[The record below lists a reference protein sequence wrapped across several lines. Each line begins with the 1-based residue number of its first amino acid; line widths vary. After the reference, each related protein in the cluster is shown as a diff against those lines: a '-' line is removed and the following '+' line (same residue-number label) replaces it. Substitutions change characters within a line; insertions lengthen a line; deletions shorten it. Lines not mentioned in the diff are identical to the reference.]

1 MKAIVKTVC
10 RPAVRGTAACL
21 ILLLLSLMMIGCQ
34 LGPGEQPAS
43 TPLPT
48 AASLPPPTPTLEE
61 RRVQTGPEIGNNTK
75 VIDGYLHVWYVPCPQ
90 QPQLPTEWVAP
101 IVLTDL
107 NSGSNV
113 YLNRDG
119 TVKDS
124 PQPNYKTEE
133 GQAALEVA
141 LKDSSEMGQ
150 VVARPECPEQVYEPS
165 LWQQDGWPD
174 AYAEDIGEPPIPKV
188 AISGNPATSYGETIS
203 PGWRGSY
210 CCPMSGGRLE
220 CENVDSWEGFAEAE
234 TYLFTAGIRKYFTVL
249 SDESNPGRIRR
260 IQVFTIQEKKSLLK
274 LGRMVIKAGEEV
286 YSIEAPKGESLEM
299 IRAPDIPE
307 GVYLLKTT
315 YESPF
320 GEVEYGFKVEL
331 FE

>member
-1 MKAIVKTVC
+1 M
-10 RPAVRGTAACL
+10 RPTRVTATTWLTL
-21 ILLLLSLMMIGCQ
+21 ILLPLMIIGCQ
-34 LGPGEQPAS
+34 LGIGAQPAP

-48 AASLPPPTPTLEE
+48 AAPLPAPTPTLEE
-61 RRVQTGPEIGNNTK
+61 RRVQTGPEIGNNTRVLK
-75 VIDGYLHVWYVPCPQ
+75 GNLQVWYVPCPQ
-90 QPQLPTEWVAP
+90 EPQLPIEWVAP
-101 IVLTDL
+101 IILTDL

-124 PQPNYKTEE
+124 PQPNYKTDE
-133 GQAALEVA
+133 GQAALEAA
-141 LKDSSEMGQ
+141 LKDSSVMEQ
-150 VVARPECPEQVYEPS
+150 VIARPTCPEQVYEPS

-210 CCPMSGGRLE
+210 CWPMSGGRLK

-234 TYLFTAGIRKYFTVL
+234 TYPFTSGLRNYFTVL
-249 SDESNPGRIRR
+249 GDESNAGRIRR
-260 IQVFTIQEKKSLLK
+260 IQVFTTQEKKSLLK
-274 LGRMVIKAGEEV
+274 LGREVTKAGEEV
-286 YSIEAPKGESLEM
+286 YSIEAQEGETLEM
-299 IRAPDIPE
+299 IRAPDIPK

-315 YESPF
+315 YVSPL
-320 GEVEYGFKVEL
+320 GEVEHGFKVKVRQ
-331 FE
+331 